1 MQSAGRADVLK
12 MQSELL
18 CGLLRSNNLTP
29 VILRLSLFSLA
40 HPNSLQHKR
49 LPHVHHRL
57 IFIMSHDRNIL
68 TSISISAGKTTGKKT
83 GERKQEPEM

>member
-1 MQSAGRADVLK
+1 MVQSAGRADVLK

-18 CGLLRSNNLTP
+18 YGLLKSNNLT
-29 VILRLSLFSLA
+29 LCYSLFSPA

-57 IFIMSHDRNIL
+57 IFIMNHDRNIL
-68 TSISISAGKTTGKKT
+68 TSISMSAGKTTGKKT
-83 GERKQEPEM
+83 GQRKQEPEM